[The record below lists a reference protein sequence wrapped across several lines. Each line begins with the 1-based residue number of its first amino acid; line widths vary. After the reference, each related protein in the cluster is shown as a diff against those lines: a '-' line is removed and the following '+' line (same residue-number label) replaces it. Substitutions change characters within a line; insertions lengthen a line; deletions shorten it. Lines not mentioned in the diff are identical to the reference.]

1 MSGGELF
8 THLYQRDHFEE
19 HECRFYVAEVLLAI
33 DHLHKVKRN
42 MECFYVLFSLYI
54 KLGIIYR
61 DIKLENI
68 LLDSDGHV
76 VLTDFGLSKELFED
90 EVRREEKTKLETS
103 YRFSVRSRVAKR
115 IRSVE
120 RSNTWLRNW
129 CAEDEATTWF
139 VCIDLWIFLPRTRFL
154 GC

>member
-90 EVRREEKTKLETS
+90 EVRREKKRNSRLLIVFLFDLGWKNVFVLWNGRIHGSGIGARKTRPRHGL
-103 YRFSVRSRVAKR
+103 
-115 IRSVE
+115 
-120 RSNTWLRNW
+120 
-129 CAEDEATTWF
+129 F
-139 VCIDLWIFLPRTRFL
+139 VLIYGFFCHVLVS
-154 GC
+154 